1 MNILRK
7 TPYPLSASYEGL
19 EPSTDYLV
27 TIESSSRFEDAV
39 FSETVTT
46 NGTGDL
52 VIVLP
57 EVFGKYDESY
67 ALTVTDELGD
77 IVVEDNLNI
86 LRPYV
91 DPASLSTAT
100 HTEAENTK
108 FEALAR
114 AIIDSVSG
122 GFYFEKDW
130 IEVTGEGNDYMPLWD
145 RAYKVLKAYENSVLD
160 YDSTQDP
167 PALGEYN
174 YLITQDKSSII
185 KDPTT
190 PYNGINRLE
199 SAPQKPPLVAL
210 SDSISPFETDDSGVS
225 FTFKPGSSFPKG
237 VDYLFEVEMGYKVV
251 PQDIKD
257 ATLMLIDDIAC
268 GRLDYYKRYVTSYST
283 DQFRIQMD
291 KSVLDGTGNILV
303 DKILD
308 KYVVSVKK
316 PRML

>member
-7 TPYPLSASYEGL
+7 TPYPLSVSYEGL
-19 EPSTDYLV
+19 DPEASYDV
-27 TIESSSRFEDAV
+27 VIESSSRFEEAAY
-39 FSETVTT
+39 SETLTSDA
-46 NGTGDL
+46 GGDL

-57 EVFGKYDESY
+57 DVFAQYDDSY
-67 ALTVTDELGD
+67 ALTVTDALGD

-91 DPASLSTAT
+91 DPATLPTTSSTS
-100 HTEAENTK
+100 AENA
-108 FEALAR
+108 ERELLAR
-114 AIIDSVSG
+114 TIIDSITG
-122 GFYFEKDW
+122 GFYFKKDW
-130 IEVTGEGNDYMPLWD
+130 LELTGEGNDFMPLWD
-145 RAYKVLKAYENSVLD
+145 RAYKVLKAYENSILD
-160 YDSTQDP
+160 YDASLEE
-167 PALGEYN
+167 PALSGHN
-174 YLITQDKSSII
+174 YLITKDKTSII

-199 SAPQKPPLVAL
+199 SAPAKPPLVAL

-225 FTFKPGSSFPKG
+225 FTFRPGASFPMG

-308 KYVVSVKK
+308 KYVTSVKK